1 MPLGRPPLGDDE
13 RSHPVEQDGFEE
25 RHVSP
30 EARRSKITSR
40 LPHPSSASQSR
51 RIGHD
56 ARPHRPRRLGKE
68 GPAAGWDHCH
78 GYGYGYIRGPLCVS
92 CNTSEGEPTPSKSA
106 P

>member
-1 MPLGRPPLGDDE
+1 M
-13 RSHPVEQDGFEE
+13 
-25 RHVSP
+25 
-30 EARRSKITSR
+30 
-40 LPHPSSASQSR
+40 
-51 RIGHD
+51 
-56 ARPHRPRRLGKE
+56 GKE